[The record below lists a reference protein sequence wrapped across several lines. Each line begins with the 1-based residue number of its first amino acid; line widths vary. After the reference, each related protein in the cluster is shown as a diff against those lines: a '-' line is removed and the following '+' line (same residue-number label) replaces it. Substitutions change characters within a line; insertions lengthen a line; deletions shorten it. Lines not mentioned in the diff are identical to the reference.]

1 MNERI
6 NKPNHQIP
14 SCTVPLKTRFS
25 TFLEGSEGGLVVG
38 FAVSVDSPVAV
49 GFSVVEVVE
58 GSVVLGKTE
67 ELPTGRST
75 EDGDISATE
84 VWLGKT
90 DRSTEDGDI
99 SATEVLLG
107 NIALTTEVATV
118 MIVEEEDDNG
128 P

>member
-1 MNERI
+1 M
-6 NKPNHQIP
+6 
-14 SCTVPLKTRFS
+14 KTRFS

-38 FAVSVDSPVAV
+38 FAVSVGSSVAV
-49 GFSVVEVVE
+49 GFSVVEVAE

-99 SATEVLLG
+99 FATEVLLG